1 MREWGGGCV
10 KEWGGGS
17 LGEGLCRDEG
27 KGEREGIGS
36 ESP

>member
-17 LGEGLCRDEG
+17 LGEGLCRDEE
-27 KGEREGIGS
+27 KGRGRV
-36 ESP
+36 